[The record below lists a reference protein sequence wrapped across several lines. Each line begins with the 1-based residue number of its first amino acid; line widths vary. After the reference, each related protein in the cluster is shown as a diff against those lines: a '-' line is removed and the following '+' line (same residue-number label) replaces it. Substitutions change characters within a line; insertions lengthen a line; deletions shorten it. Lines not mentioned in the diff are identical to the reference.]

1 MVEVDQL
8 EAGGRGGQPVFQ
20 PVRLLGGGA
29 HAIWLVAVAVNA
41 EESHEPSPKHH
52 VIVALVIGERKVV
65 EIRLVA
71 EVPVVVPEGWPES
84 VGRAA
89 RTIRTFVITDE
100 TVVVLADILVNG
112 RG

>member
-29 HAIWLVAVAVNA
+29 HAIWLVAVAVND
-41 EESHEPSPKHH
+41 EELHEPSPKHH
-52 VIVALVIGERKVV
+52 VIVALVIGQRKVV

-71 EVPVVVPEGWPES
+71 EVAVVGPEGWAES
-84 VGRAA
+84 VCRAS
-89 RTIRTFVITDE
+89 RRISTFVINDE
-100 TVVVLADILVNG
+100 TEVVLAESLVKD
-112 RG
+112 